1 LLDACVRAVGP
12 NARLVWVPSDWLA
25 QQGVGEWMELPL
37 WVSSAEMTGLHHVG
51 NERAVSA
58 GLTFRPLEDTARATL
73 ADAETTDDAGL
84 KPARE
89 AELLA
94 EWAALESTV

>member
-1 LLDACVRAVGP
+1 MR
-12 NARLVWVPSDWLA
+12 R
-25 QQGVGEWMELPL
+25 
-37 WVSSAEMTGLHHVG
+37 WVSSDEMSGLHRVG

-58 GLTFRPLEDTARATL
+58 GLEFRPLEETARATL

-84 KPARE
+84 EPERE

-94 EWAALESTV
+94 LWASLASGG